1 MNFLSELERLKKSQ
15 LWFLAVMISIL
26 LTEMIVSAME
36 VLLMGKVTAD
46 YLLTGLV
53 ASGFVATLVV
63 GMMVFFMDHLSLM
76 RQDNDYLN
84 SIILKLNQLTQTLR
98 DNDDAY
104 RSILA
109 TTLDGFW
116 IISSEGKLLDVNHRY
131 IEQSGYSR
139 EELLKM
145 YIIDLEAKESTEQNA
160 SHIRH
165 VIEAGGD
172 QFESIH
178 RRKNGTFWHVE
189 ISVTYRSVNG
199 GVFYA
204 FFRDITDRKRL
215 EKSLSESEAL
225 LRNIMDA
232 AQAVIYMKDLAGRYV
247 HVNKRCKDIFQ
258 LSGEMILGKTDHDIF
273 APEVADI
280 FRQNDLIVIQSGQ
293 ELKSEELA
301 IHADGSEHTYLSV
314 KEPLRNTVGE
324 IYAVCGISTDI
335 TERKQTETAL
345 QENEAM
351 LRAITDNT
359 NTIIFIKDLTDHFIF
374 VNKMFEDLYQ
384 VKNKTVRGKTTCD
397 VFPQDLANKFIHDDR
412 LVAKS
417 GEPITI
423 EEAVPQSDSIHS
435 YITVKFPLKNC
446 AGEIY
451 AICGISTDITKRKR
465 LEQEVKLLSESELN
479 KAKLEAERASRVK
492 SDFLSSMSHEL
503 FTPMNAV
510 LGFAQIL
517 ACEDLTAEQQ
527 AHVDSILTGG
537 YQLLD
542 LIKEVLDFSLVE
554 SENLDLKLKKLDL
567 AVLVQGCITLMQSL
581 AVKKGINIINNIT
594 QICHVTVVADSL
606 RLKQV
611 LLNLI
616 SNAIKYNHENGSITL
631 SCELIQPDRI
641 RISIT
646 DTGPGLSEEQLAN
659 LFQPF
664 ERLTAKNSAI
674 EGAGLGLCISKKLI
688 EAMNGRLGVQCIVGE
703 GCRFWIEIPLAA

>member
-1 MNFLSELERLKKSQ
+1 MNFLSQLECLKKSQ
-15 LWFLAVMISIL
+15 LWFFAVIISIL
-26 LTEMIVSAME
+26 LTEMIVSGIE
-36 VLLMGKVTAD
+36 ILLIGEVTAD

-63 GMMVFFMDHLSLM
+63 GMIVFFMDHLSLVQ
-76 RQDNDYLN
+76 QDNDYLN

-139 EELLKM
+139 AELLNM
-145 YIIDLEAKESTEQNA
+145 HIIDLEAKESSEQNA
-160 SHIRH
+160 AHIQH

-189 ISVTYRSVNG
+189 ISVTYRCANG

-204 FFRDITDRKRL
+204 FFRDISERKHL

-225 LRNIMDA
+225 LRNMMDA
-232 AQAVIYMKDLAGRYV
+232 AQAVIYMKDLSGRYV
-247 HVNKRCKDIFQ
+247 HVNQRYKDIFQ
-258 LSGEMILGKTDHDIF
+258 LSREMILGKTDHDIF

-280 FRQNDLIVIQSGQ
+280 FRQNDLRVIQSGQ

-314 KEPLRNTVGE
+314 KVPLRDTGGE

-335 TERKQTETAL
+335 TERKQAETKL
-345 QENEAM
+345 QESEEM

-359 NTIIFIKDLTDHFIF
+359 NTIIFIKDLAGRILF
-374 VNKMFEDLYQ
+374 VNPLFEKLFHLSNM
-384 VKNKTVRGKTTCD
+384 KIRGKTNHD
-397 VFPQDLANKFIHDDR
+397 IFPQALADKFTYDDQT
-412 LVAKS
+412 VIAS
-417 GEPITI
+417 GQPLTL
-423 EEAVPQSDSIHS
+423 EEVIPFDDEVHT

-451 AICGISTDITKRKR
+451 AICDIATDITARKK

-479 KAKLEAERASRVK
+479 KAKLEAERASQAK
-492 SDFLSSMSHEL
+492 SDFLASMSHEL

-527 AHVDSILTGG
+527 THVDAILTGG
-537 YQLLD
+537 YKLLD

-554 SENLDLKLKKLDL
+554 SENLELKQKKLDL
-567 AVLVQGCITLMQSL
+567 ALLVQGCITLMQSL
-581 AVKKGINIINNIT
+581 AAQKGISIIHH
-594 QICHVTVVADSL
+594 CKEHCYSTVFADSL

-616 SNAIKYNHENGSITL
+616 SNAIKYNHENGSITI
-631 SCELIQPDRI
+631 SCEQTNSDSVRV
-641 RISIT
+641 SVT
-646 DTGPGLSEEQLAN
+646 DTGPGLSDEQLAH

-703 GCRFWIEIPLAA
+703 GCCFWIEIPLA